1 MFVHIL
7 YNLSSAVICLSLV
20 LGRFWPWLPRK
31 SSNLFSL
38 LLSQPSHRFTSF
50 LHVSLYLSNPEEAL
64 LSTQHFHLPPP
75 LSHPLPSTI
84 LPAWPWLPCKSSTL
98 FSLLPSQPYHSLT
111 SFLQPIHISFQFRG
125 VSSFYYLP
133 LSPPPPNPFP
143 SNSSRSSINLSHL
156 QEGLLSIYQ
165 FQVRYKL
172 KFINIL
178 LKYYQ
183 LLDNFSSVSRWRNIP
198 VLESQLM
205 SSTSTLLS
213 FHSLQNPSKM

>member
-1 MFVHIL
+1 MKAFIPCT
-7 YNLSSAVICLSLV
+7 NLSFCFSLRPINLHQLSPQKNAEICLSLV
-20 LGRFWPWLPRK
+20 LGRF
-31 SSNLFSL
+31 
-38 LLSQPSHRFTSF
+38 
-50 LHVSLYLSNPEEAL
+50 
-64 LSTQHFHLPPP
+64 
-75 LSHPLPSTI
+75 
-84 LPAWPWLPCKSSTL
+84 WPWLPCKSSTL

-198 VLESQLM
+198 VL
-205 SSTSTLLS
+205 
-213 FHSLQNPSKM
+213 